1 MIYIHQIQKIF
12 YRVGF
17 LFPILCLLLLSF
29 CVQAKAASD
38 IMHKSQADDSLWIL
52 ILDTCYIMQE
62 GDSMM
67 VVCEM
72 TKDSKHEIISYRV
85 SLANHQ
91 FRTSKQV
98 MPPVPP
104 GVNGLDRLFAKEKQ
118 FNIYMK
124 KHGEYIQS
132 WVDSTIYHLLPVGT
146 DSIIKK
152 LYPYEFRDVSFDID
166 IDGYIL
172 AAKIYV
178 RHPVQFRLIGGVR
191 GCREILRSFI
201 GKRLPTEQLPTIGKG
216 FCITWITFFRNEKK
230 KGGVW

>member
-67 VVCEM
+67 VVSEM
-72 TKDSKHEIISYRV
+72 TKDSKHETISYRV

-91 FRTSKQV
+91 FRTSKQL

-104 GVNGLDRLFAKEKQ
+104 GVNGLDQLHEKEKQ
-118 FNIYMK
+118 FIIYMN
-124 KHGEYIQS
+124 KHAEYIQS

-152 LYPYEFRDVSFDID
+152 LYPYQFRDVTFDID
-166 IDGYIL
+166 RDGYIL

-201 GKRLPTEQLPTIGKG
+201 GMRVPTEQLPTIGNG
-216 FCITWITFFRNEKK
+216 FGFGITFFRNDKK
-230 KGGVW
+230 KRGLW

>member
-1 MIYIHQIQKIF
+1 MIYIYQIHKIF

-17 LFPILCLLLLSF
+17 LFPISCLLLLSF
-29 CVQAKAASD
+29 CVQAKADSD
-38 IMHKSQADDSLWIL
+38 IEYLSQDSSFWI
-52 ILDTCYIMQE
+52 IIHDTCYIMQE

-72 TKDSKHEIISYRV
+72 SKSAKHEQISYRV

-91 FRTSKQV
+91 FRTSKQL

-104 GVNGLDRLFAKEKQ
+104 GVNGLDQLFEKEKQ

-152 LYPYEFRDVSFDID
+152 LYPYQFRDVSFDID
-166 IDGYIL
+166 RDGYIL

-201 GKRLPTEQLPTIGKG
+201 GMRLPTEQLPTIGKG

-230 KGGVW
+230 KGGVR

>member
-1 MIYIHQIQKIF
+1 MIYIYQIHKIF

-38 IMHKSQADDSLWIL
+38 IMHKSQAGDSLWIL
-52 ILDTCYIMQE
+52 IHDTCYIMQE

-72 TKDSKHEIISYRV
+72 TKDSKHEKISYRV
-85 SLANHQ
+85 SLASHQ

-98 MPPVPP
+98 MPPE
-104 GVNGLDRLFAKEKQ
+104 GVNGLDRLHEKERQ
-118 FNIYMK
+118 IIIYMK
-124 KHGEYIQS
+124 MHAEYIQS

-152 LYPYEFRDVSFDID
+152 LYPYEFRDVCFDID
-166 IDGYIL
+166 RDGYIL
-172 AAKIYV
+172 AARVYV

-201 GKRLPTEQLPTIGKG
+201 GMRLPTEQLPTIGKG
-216 FCITWITFFRNEKK
+216 FGFGITFFRNDKK
-230 KGGVW
+230 KRGLW

>member
-1 MIYIHQIQKIF
+1 
-12 YRVGF
+12 
-17 LFPILCLLLLSF
+17 
-29 CVQAKAASD
+29 
-38 IMHKSQADDSLWIL
+38 
-52 ILDTCYIMQE
+52 MQE

-72 TKDSKHEIISYRV
+72 SKSAKHEQISYRV

-91 FRTSKQV
+91 FRTSKQL

-104 GVNGLDRLFAKEKQ
+104 GVNGLDQLHEKEKQ
-118 FNIYMK
+118 FIIYMN
-124 KHGEYIQS
+124 KHAEYIQS

-152 LYPYEFRDVSFDID
+152 LYPYQFRDVTFDID
-166 IDGYIL
+166 RDGYIL

-201 GKRLPTEQLPTIGKG
+201 GMRVPTEQLPTIGNG
-216 FCITWITFFRNEKK
+216 FGFGITFFRNDKK
-230 KGGVW
+230 KRGLW

>member
-38 IMHKSQADDSLWIL
+38 IMHKSQAGDSLWIL
-52 ILDTCYIMQE
+52 IHDTCYIMQE

-72 TKDSKHEIISYRV
+72 TKDSKHEKISYRV

-98 MPPVPP
+98 MPPEE
-104 GVNGLDRLFAKEKQ
+104 VNGLDRLHEKERQ
-118 FNIYMK
+118 IIIYMK
-124 KHGEYIQS
+124 MHAEYIQS

-152 LYPYEFRDVSFDID
+152 LYPYEFRDVAFDID
-166 IDGYIL
+166 RDGYIL
-172 AAKIYV
+172 AARVYV

-201 GKRLPTEQLPTIGKG
+201 GMRLPTEQLPTIGKG
-216 FCITWITFFRNEKK
+216 FGFGITFFRNDKK
-230 KGGVW
+230 KGGLW

>member
-12 YRVGF
+12 YRVSF
-17 LFPILCLLLLSF
+17 LFPISCLLLLSF
-29 CVQAKAASD
+29 CVQAKADSD
-38 IMHKSQADDSLWIL
+38 IMHKSQADDSFWI
-52 ILDTCYIMQE
+52 IIHDTCYIMQE

-72 TKDSKHEIISYRV
+72 SKSAKHEQISYRV

-91 FRTSKQV
+91 FRTSKQL

-104 GVNGLDRLFAKEKQ
+104 GVNGLDQLHEKEKQ
-118 FNIYMK
+118 FIIYMN
-124 KHGEYIQS
+124 KHAEYIQS

-152 LYPYEFRDVSFDID
+152 LYPYQFRDVTFDID
-166 IDGYIL
+166 RDGYIL

-201 GKRLPTEQLPTIGKG
+201 GMRVPTEQLPTIGNG
-216 FCITWITFFRNEKK
+216 FGFGITFFRNDKK
-230 KGGVW
+230 KRGLW

>member
-1 MIYIHQIQKIF
+1 MIYIYQIHKIF

-17 LFPILCLLLLSF
+17 LFPISCLLLLSF
-29 CVQAKAASD
+29 CVQAKADSD
-38 IMHKSQADDSLWIL
+38 IKYKSQADDSLWIL

-72 TKDSKHEIISYRV
+72 SKSAKHEQISYRV

-91 FRTSKQV
+91 FRTSKQL

-104 GVNGLDRLFAKEKQ
+104 GVNGLDQLHEKEKQ
-118 FNIYMK
+118 FIIYMN
-124 KHGEYIQS
+124 KHAEYIQS

-152 LYPYEFRDVSFDID
+152 LYPYQFRDVTFDID
-166 IDGYIL
+166 RDGYIL

-201 GKRLPTEQLPTIGKG
+201 GMRVPTEQLPTIGNG
-216 FCITWITFFRNEKK
+216 FGFGITFFRNDKK
-230 KGGVW
+230 KRGLW

>member
-1 MIYIHQIQKIF
+1 
-12 YRVGF
+12 
-17 LFPILCLLLLSF
+17 
-29 CVQAKAASD
+29 
-38 IMHKSQADDSLWIL
+38 
-52 ILDTCYIMQE
+52 
-62 GDSMM
+62 MM

-72 TKDSKHEIISYRV
+72 TKDSKHEKISYRV
-85 SLANHQ
+85 SLASHQ

-104 GVNGLDRLFAKEKQ
+104 GVNGLDRLFEKEKQ

-166 IDGYIL
+166 RDGYIL

-201 GKRLPTEQLPTIGKG
+201 GMRLPTEQLPTIGKG
-216 FCITWITFFRNEKK
+216 FGFGITFFRNDKK
-230 KGGVW
+230 KRGLW